1 MWFGLN
7 GLGKKLYFGL
17 NGLGKTYDRIWPRLM
32 KKIEYPLDEI
42 LKALGLAISIAFTLF
57 NELSGGAICFATP
70 ALWYGIYFTE
80 KTFKKF
86 FREINFVS

>member
-32 KKIEYPLDEI
+32 KKNEYPPGLEAEI
-42 LKALGLAISIAFTLF
+42 ETGYPRQRDTLQKSLIHT
-57 NELSGGAICFATP
+57 NR
-70 ALWYGIYFTE
+70 
-80 KTFKKF
+80 K
-86 FREINFVS
+86 